1 MQHHSRVAFFA
12 YTAGWRFASSTPS
25 ASAVTPNRAPMALPA
40 AVAPDPAGTAATSIP
55 PSALE
60 TAPHVRS
67 DPATTSSSASD
78 ALRRPKSPNPF
89 AGDAD
94 YLGPISATPQKMV
107 SVMLRVAGVGE
118 KDVVFDLGCN
128 DGRVPITAAV
138 AFGATGVGV
147 EIDADAA
154 AKARRLAEEAGVS
167 DRVTILTQN
176 AVETSGL
183 EDATVVFVY
192 LLPKGNAKISRKLM
206 RETRA
211 GATVVTYVF
220 RLPRDEWD
228 EHLETVESV
237 SSTRDRG
244 EKTPG
249 VDTGAF
255 NKVFRYRVPTAKPRW
270 CRETRAEKIAR
281 AVARAGRRLK
291 RLRAVFSR
299 VALFGVASRLFAD
312 LMSRRRRLD
321 GGS

>member
-1 MQHHSRVAFFA
+1 MHSWLAVSVVA
-12 YTAGWRFASSTPS
+12 TPH
-25 ASAVTPNRAPMALPA
+25 RAPMALPA
-40 AVAPDPAGTAATSIP
+40 TAVPDPSRRAATSTP
-55 PSALE
+55 PSAHE
-60 TAPHVRS
+60 SAPHFRS

-78 ALRRPKSPNPF
+78 VPNRSKSPNPF

-118 KDVVFDLGCN
+118 EDVVFDLGCN
-128 DGRVPITAAV
+128 DGRVPITAAT

-147 EIDADAA
+147 EVDADAA

-176 AVETSGL
+176 ALETSGL

-192 LLPKGNAKISRKLM
+192 LLPKGNAKISKKLM

-211 GATVVTYVF
+211 GAAVVTYVF

-237 SSTRDRG
+237 RNTRDRG
-244 EKTPG
+244 VKTSG
-249 VDTGAF
+249 VDTSAF
-255 NKVFRYRVPTAKPRW
+255 NKVFVYRVPPVKPRW
-270 CRETRAEKIAR
+270 CEATRAEKIAR
-281 AVARAGRRLK
+281 VVARAWGRAR
-291 RLRAVFSR
+291 RGA
-299 VALFGVASRLFAD
+299 FGVASRLFV
-312 LMSRRRRLD
+312 RR
-321 GGS
+321 